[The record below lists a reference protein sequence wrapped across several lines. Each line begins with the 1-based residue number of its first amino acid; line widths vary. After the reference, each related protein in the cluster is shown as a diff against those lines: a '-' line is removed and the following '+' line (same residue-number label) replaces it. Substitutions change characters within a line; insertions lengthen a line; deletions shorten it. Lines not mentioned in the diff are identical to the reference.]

1 MSLTYWQRLERRI
14 YSLVMYLLVPVILW
28 RLAWRGISQ
37 RDYFRRWNERFGF
50 FAARSGADG
59 AIWVHAVSVGEV
71 AAATPLIVRLRERY
85 PERPLVITT
94 ITPTGSA
101 RVSKVWGEQA
111 FHVYLPYDLPAA
123 IQRFLHRARP
133 AIAIV
138 METEIWPNLFLECAR
153 AGIPIVIANAR
164 LSERSLGGY
173 GPVRG
178 LARMAVRC
186 AHTVA
191 AQSQADANRLIAL
204 GARPERVVV
213 AGNMKYDLALPQGL
227 AFKSASWRAG
237 WGAERPVWI
246 AASTH
251 EMEEAAVLRA
261 QLQVLAH
268 YPDALLLWAPRHPER
283 FRAVEQHA
291 RDAGLIVTTRRV
303 HGLPGLGSQCFVIN
317 TLGELL
323 MFYATVDL
331 AFVGGSLQPI
341 GGHNVLEP
349 AALGVPC
356 LVGPHTFN
364 FAEVT
369 EHLIADGAA
378 LRVASGDR
386 LGEVVMDLMRDA
398 DQRNRMAEAAR
409 DMVASERGAV
419 ERTLALI
426 EQVMAEHSERSR

>member
-28 RLAWRGISQ
+28 RLAWRGVSQ

-138 METEIWPNLFLECAR
+138 METEIWPNLFLECAS

-291 RDAGLIVTTRRV
+291 RDAGLIVTTRRM

-426 EQVMAEHSERSR
+426 EQVMAEHSGTTS

>member
-28 RLAWRGISQ
+28 RLAWRGVSQ
-37 RDYFRRWNERFGF
+37 RDYFRRWKERFGF
-50 FAARSGADG
+50 FAARDGADG

-71 AAATPLIVRLRERY
+71 AAAAPLIVRLRERY

-138 METEIWPNLFLECAR
+138 METEIWPNLFLECAS

-303 HGLPGLGSQCFVIN
+303 HGLPGLGSQCFIIN

-349 AALGVPC
+349 AALGVPS
-356 LVGPHTFN
+356 LVGPYTFN
-364 FAEVT
+364 FVEVT

-378 LRVASGDR
+378 LRVASGDG
-386 LGEVVMDLMRDA
+386 LGEAVMELMRDA
-398 DQRNRMAEAAR
+398 DRRNRMAEAAR

-426 EQVMAEHSERSR
+426 EQAMVVHSGTTL